1 MKLKPNTQLQGGVY
15 TIVKTLGSGGF
26 GITYLVE
33 SGSKKLCVKEFFP
46 GDYYTRGENG
56 IDVRV
61 ISERFGHDM
70 MRYRAKFRKE
80 ALNIAR
86 FNVDNIV
93 RIHDVFDENNTSY
106 YVMDYIDG
114 ESLYDIV
121 RNNGAPLSEARAL
134 RYIRQA
140 ASALSHI
147 HSHNTVHLDI
157 KPNNIMIR
165 RHDDMAMVI
174 DFGLSKH
181 FNEDGTPS
189 STTPGGFSRGYTPL
203 EMYQTQV
210 ERMFLPTTDIYSL
223 GATLYTL
230 LTGAVPPEATEIPL
244 NGLPR
249 MPDTISAATRNA
261 IIRAMQPN
269 PAHRPQ
275 TIEEFLTLLNGDEI
289 PDITKVIDE
298 PPVKNGASHDNTSDI
313 ETEVEHSDTPAVRK
327 VREAIKSHFAEA
339 GRRGIVIGTNKSE
352 KLITEIFVDGNIFLR
367 ICSVANGMGR
377 CSMYAK
383 SQVVL
388 ESVTKLVN
396 EGKFAMSLGKEYKYG
411 NNPQQLIQA
420 IGNVVNGL
428 SGRLT
433 EKQIVAK
440 TEVENRGVK
449 LGLDVF
455 LRALLIPG
463 LFALLAVVLIDIDH
477 PSFGAVMCAG
487 PAFIFALIFMSLLM
501 GDRRKNTLKAKI
513 PFLIISLFFLIF
525 IIFGVIDRWM
535 MVLKDYGWGC
545 LEWDLSHEGF
555 FTLAVYGG
563 LSLVYLII
571 TSVIKYS
578 EYKKLSVV
586 TAIISII
593 AIVIGIFLFGEIYH
607 KDMFTGPYCF
617 LIAPLVLLCFI
628 DRRRITVK

>member
-80 ALNIAR
+80 ALNIAH

-93 RIHDVFDENNTSY
+93 KIHDVFDENNTSY

-210 ERMFLPTTDIYSL
+210 ERKFLPSTDIYSL

-230 LTGAVPPEATEIPL
+230 LTGTVPPEATEIPL
-244 NGLPR
+244 NGLPK
-249 MPDTISAATRNA
+249 MPDTISATTRNA

-275 TIEEFLTLLNGDEI
+275 TIEEFLTLLNGDIIE
-289 PDITKVIDE
+289 VIYE
-298 PPVKNGASHDNTSDI
+298 LPVENGASHDNTSDI

-352 KLITEIFVDGNIFLR
+352 KLITEIFIDGNIFLR
-367 ICSVANGMGR
+367 ICSAANGMGR

-420 IGNVVNGL
+420 ISNVVNGL

-433 EKQIVAK
+433 EKQIVTK
-440 TEVENRGVK
+440 TEIEHRGVK
-449 LGLDVF
+449 LGLNVF

-463 LFALLAVVLIDIDH
+463 LFALLAFVLIHIDH
-477 PSFGAVMCAG
+477 PRIGAHMCTG
-487 PAFIFALIFMSLLM
+487 PAFIFALIFMSSLI

-535 MVLKDYGWGC
+535 IVLRDLGWGWR
-545 LEWDLSHEGF
+545 EWELSYKGF

-586 TAIISII
+586 TAVISII
-593 AIVIGIFLFGEIYH
+593 AIVIGIFLVGEAY
-607 KDMFTGPYCF
+607 KDGDDMFTGPYCF
-617 LIAPLVLLCFI
+617 LIAPLILLCFI